1 VLWKP
6 VVSDQRQKLKLQV
19 NGIEIEDLVDTG
31 ADIISFCNQNGHFE
45 RFKQFLGIGMLS
57 QIQQSMRWIKCV

>member
-1 VLWKP
+1 MLWKP

-19 NGIEIEDLVDTG
+19 NGIEIEGLVDTG

-45 RFKQFLGIGMLS
+45 RFKQFLGIGKLS
-57 QIQQSMRWIKCV
+57 QIKQSMNG